1 MAGGGDALPE
11 LLHGRALQNGAKL
24 RLPNQKGLQQ
34 GLLAKLKI
42 GEHAQFFDGA
52 GGQVLRFVNNE
63 QAALA
68 LAGLAHQKGLQGH
81 EDVCLGHVFDAH
93 TKSSPNH
100 AQSIFSV
107 ELGGDQVGGNDLV
120 GVETGQETTH
130 DGGFARPDL
139 TGDDNE
145 TFVTLNTVFKVSTR
159 SAVLLAA
166 EIKTGVWVELERL
179 AA

>member
-1 MAGGGDALPE
+1 M
-11 LLHGRALQNGAKL
+11 
-24 RLPNQKGLQQ
+24 
-34 GLLAKLKI
+34 
-42 GEHAQFFDGA
+42 
-52 GGQVLRFVNNE
+52 
-63 QAALA
+63 
-68 LAGLAHQKGLQGH
+68 
-81 EDVCLGHVFDAH
+81 
-93 TKSSPNH
+93 
-100 AQSIFSV
+100 
-107 ELGGDQVGGNDLV
+107 GGDQVGGNDLV
-120 GVETGQETTH
+120 GVKAGQETTH